1 MTRRWNEEESPP
13 PVDLRLALPAIAVWV
28 GCLIGLSDPRIA
40 WWGAVLA
47 LVVGLF
53 CCVVHLYPP
62 HLRVRGRLH
71 PLGVHLRGVHLRGEP
86 FLGAQYPGPQFSLGD
101 LPGAHVLAGRLPSLR
116 LLRGRRCRPPSAG
129 TGPPPRRAAARWA
142 CGVAAAALCLMV
154 GTVVSTLYASQR
166 ANDPLLSAAD
176 NRSWST
182 LDVTVDGFPTQVASG
197 FSVPDNGSGSGSG
210 SGTGNGAGSGRSAT
224 RWRVPVTVQHAQ
236 VAGEQWTSTSSATI
250 FGQGDRWSAVTPGE
264 RLVVSGR
271 LGQDTVGSAPGPT
284 VAARSPPEVA
294 GAAPWWSQWA
304 HTIRNALS
312 DNASRLDGDAAG
324 LLPGLVVG
332 DTSGIS
338 DQLDADAKATGI
350 AHLLAVSG
358 SHFAVLCGITVVL
371 LRRFGP
377 RSAAVGGT
385 VTLVG
390 LVILVG
396 PQPSV
401 LRAAVMGGIALLALL
416 TGRTRTCVPAL
427 ATAVIVL
434 LFVDPRL
441 AVSAGFAL
449 SVVATGGLI
458 LLAPAWS
465 TALQRR
471 GVPRGWADLL
481 VVPIAAQV
489 VTMPIIVGI
498 SGTVSVVGVLANLV
512 VAPVVAPAL
521 VVGVLCAVTGPWWPA
536 AAALLADT
544 CAPMLGW
551 VAGVAHSLARWPTAT
566 VPWPATPLGVITLV
580 GLSVAMLYLLRH
592 RRFRAV
598 LATAALAAAGVLVPY
613 QIVSPGWTAP
623 GWLLT
628 ACEVGQ
634 GDAMVLS
641 TGEPGA
647 AVVVDSGPDPGLV
660 DGCLDRLGVATIPL
674 LVLTHLHAD
683 HVDGLAGVL
692 DGRSVGAIAVGP
704 GREPSGEWAAVTR
717 SAAER
722 GIAVVQPPV
731 GFRWAIGD
739 LALTV
744 LGPSKTF
751 HGTDSDP
758 NNDSVV
764 IMAEHSGER
773 LLMTGDIEPEAQQ
786 SLLNSGVDLAAD
798 ILKVPHHGSAKILD
812 RFLVAVSPAVAVI
825 GVGAGNDYGHP
836 SPRLLD
842 ALARHG
848 VGTVLRTDQQGDV
861 EVGLVDGRLTGV
873 ERGTALRT

>member
-1 MTRRWNEEESPP
+1 MACLTAGLIVS
-13 PVDLRLALPAIAVWV
+13 AL
-28 GCLIGLSDPRIA
+28 LS
-40 WWGAVLA
+40 
-47 LVVGLF
+47 
-53 CCVVHLYPP
+53 
-62 HLRVRGRLH
+62 
-71 PLGVHLRGVHLRGEP
+71 
-86 FLGAQYPGPQFSLGD
+86 
-101 LPGAHVLAGRLPSLR
+101 
-116 LLRGRRCRPPSAG
+116 
-129 TGPPPRRAAARWA
+129 
-142 CGVAAAALCLMV
+142 
-154 GTVVSTLYASQR
+154 SQR
-166 ANDPLLSAAD
+166 ANDPLVSAAE
-176 NRSWST
+176 NRSWSS
-182 LDVTVDGFPTQVASG
+182 LSVTVDGFPTQVSSG
-197 FSVPDNGSGSGSG
+197 FAAPDNGSGPGS
-210 SGTGNGAGSGRSAT
+210 TGSAT
-224 RWRVPVTVQHAQ
+224 RWKIPVTVLEAQ
-236 VAGEQWTSTSSATI
+236 VAGQQWTSTTAATI
-250 FGQGDRWSAVTPGE
+250 FGQGDQWGAVTPGE
-264 RLVVSGR
+264 RLEFSGR
-271 LGQDTVGSAPGPT
+271 LSRDTLGSAPGPN
-284 VAARSPPEVA
+284 VAARSPPDVV
-294 GAAPWWSQWA
+294 GSAPWWFDGA
-304 HTIRNALS
+304 HAIRNALS
-312 DNASRLDGDAAG
+312 DNAARLDGDAAG

-338 DQLDADAKATGI
+338 DQLSADAKATGI

-358 SHFAVLCGITVVL
+358 SHFAVLCGITVVV

-377 RSAAVGGT
+377 RYAAAGGT
-385 VTLVG
+385 VTLLG
-390 LVILVG
+390 LVVLVG

-416 TGRTRTCVPAL
+416 TGRTRSCVPAL

-434 LFVDPRL
+434 LFVDPQL

-449 SVVATGGLI
+449 SVLATGGLI
-458 LLAPAWS
+458 LLAPVWS

-498 SGTVSVVGVLANLV
+498 SGSVSVVGVLANLV

-521 VVGVLCAVTGPWWPA
+521 IVGVLCALTGPWWPA
-536 AAALLADT
+536 AAALFAHG

-551 VAGVAHSLARWPTAT
+551 IAGVAHALARWPAAT
-566 VPWPATPLGVITLV
+566 LPWPATAVGVLTLV
-580 GLSVAMLYLLRH
+580 GLSIAMLYLLRH
-592 RRFRAV
+592 RRFRVV
-598 LATAALAAAGVLVPY
+598 LGTALAAGASVLVPY
-613 QIVSPGWTAP
+613 QVVSPGWPTA

-647 AVVVDSGPDPGLV
+647 AVVVDTGPDPGLV

-674 LVLTHLHAD
+674 LVLSHLHAD
-683 HVDGLAGVL
+683 HVDGLSGAL
-692 DGRSVGAIAVGP
+692 EGRSVGAIAVGP
-704 GREPSGEWAAVTR
+704 GREPDGEWAAVTR
-717 SAAER
+717 SAAAR
-722 GIAVVQPPV
+722 GISVVQPPV
-731 GFRWAIGD
+731 GFRWATGD
-739 LALTV
+739 LTLTV

-764 IMAEHSGER
+764 LMADHSGKR
-773 LLMTGDIEPEAQQ
+773 ILMTGDIEPEAQQ
-786 SLLNSGVDLAAD
+786 ALLNSGVDLAAD

-812 RFLVAVSPAVAVI
+812 RFLGAVSPAVAVI

-861 EVGLVDGRLTGV
+861 EVGLVDGQLAGV
-873 ERGTALRT
+873 ERGAALRT

>member
-1 MTRRWNEEESPP
+1 MTRRWSEEESPP

-28 GCLIGLSDPRIA
+28 GCLIGLSGVRIA
-40 WWGAVLA
+40 SWVAVLTLIVTLCA
-47 LVVGLF
+47 CVAHLARAHLTGPGL
-53 CCVVHLYPP
+53 
-62 HLRVRGRLH
+62 LRAPRTL
-71 PLGVHLRGVHLRGEP
+71 L
-86 FLGAQYPGPQFSLGD
+86 
-101 LPGAHVLAGRLPSLR
+101 LPGE
-116 LLRGRRCRPPSAG
+116 RRRPTAAG
-129 TGPPPRRAAARWA
+129 TGPPGSDIAVRRA
-142 CGVAAAALCLMV
+142 CGVVAAVACLTAGLV
-154 GTVVSTLYASQR
+154 ISTLNSSQR
-166 ANDPLLSAAD
+166 ANDPLLSAAE
-176 NRSWST
+176 NRSWSS
-182 LDVTVDGFPTQVASG
+182 LSVTVDGFPTRVSSG
-197 FSVPDNGSGSGSG
+197 FAAPDNGSGSGSG
-210 SGTGNGAGSGRSAT
+210 QAAT
-224 RWRVPVTVQHAQ
+224 RWRVPVTVVQAQ
-236 VAGEQWTSTSSATI
+236 VAGEQWTSTSTTLI
-250 FGQGDRWSAVTPGE
+250 FGQGDEWGTVTPGE
-264 RLVVSGR
+264 RLRVSGR
-271 LGQDTVGSAPGPT
+271 LGQDAIGSAPSPT
-284 VAARSPPEVA
+284 IAARSPPEVV

-338 DQLDADAKATGI
+338 DQLNADAKATGI

-371 LRRFGP
+371 LRRIGP
-377 RSAAVGGT
+377 RYAAVGGT

-390 LVILVG
+390 LVVLVG

-416 TGRTRTCVPAL
+416 TGRTRSCVPAL
-427 ATAVIVL
+427 ATAVILL
-434 LFVDPRL
+434 LFVDPQL

-449 SVVATGGLI
+449 SVLATGGLI

-465 TALQRR
+465 SALQRS

-498 SGTVSVVGVLANLV
+498 SGSVSVVGVLANLI

-521 VVGVLCAVTGPWWPA
+521 IVGVLCALTGPWWPGA
-536 AAALLADT
+536 AAVSAQA

-551 VAGVAHSLARWPTAT
+551 IAGVAHALARWPAAT
-566 VPWPATPLGVITLV
+566 VPWPATPVGVLTLV
-580 GLSVAMLYLLRH
+580 GLSIAMLYLLRH

-598 LATAALAAAGVLVPY
+598 LATAVAAGVSVLVPY
-613 QIVSPGWTAP
+613 QIVSPGWPAA

-641 TGEPGA
+641 TGEPGG
-647 AVVVDSGPDPGLV
+647 AVVVDTGPDPGLV

-683 HVDGLAGVL
+683 HVDGLSGVL
-692 DGRSVGAIAVGP
+692 EGRSVGAIAVGP
-704 GREPSGEWAAVTR
+704 GREPDGEWAAVTR
-717 SAAER
+717 SAAVR
-722 GIAVVQPPV
+722 GITVVQPPV
-731 GFRWAIGD
+731 GFRWATGD
-739 LALTV
+739 LTLTV

-764 IMAEHSGER
+764 IMAERSGKR
-773 LLMTGDIEPEAQQ
+773 ILMTGDVEPEAQQ
-786 SLLNSGVDLAAD
+786 ALLNSGVDLGAD

-812 RFLVAVSPAVAVI
+812 RFLEAVSPAVAVI

-861 EVGLVDGRLTGV
+861 EVGVVDGQLAGV
-873 ERGTALRT
+873 ERGAALRT

>member
-1 MTRRWNEEESPP
+1 MTRRWSEEESPP

-28 GCLIGLSDPRIA
+28 GCLIGLSGVRIA
-40 WWGAVLA
+40 SWVAVLTLIVTLCA
-47 LVVGLF
+47 CVAHLARAHLTGPGL
-53 CCVVHLYPP
+53 
-62 HLRVRGRLH
+62 LRAPRTL
-71 PLGVHLRGVHLRGEP
+71 L
-86 FLGAQYPGPQFSLGD
+86 
-101 LPGAHVLAGRLPSLR
+101 LPGE
-116 LLRGRRCRPPSAG
+116 RRRPTAAG
-129 TGPPPRRAAARWA
+129 TGPPGSDIAVRWA
-142 CGVAAAALCLMV
+142 CGVVAAVACLTAGVVISALH
-154 GTVVSTLYASQR
+154 SSQR
-166 ANDPLLSAAD
+166 ANDPLLSAAE
-176 NRSWST
+176 NRSWSS
-182 LDVTVDGFPTQVASG
+182 LSVTVDGFPTRVSSG
-197 FSVPDNGSGSGSG
+197 FAAPDNGSGSGSG
-210 SGTGNGAGSGRSAT
+210 QSAT
-224 RWRVPVTVQHAQ
+224 RWRVPVTVLQAQ
-236 VAGEQWTSTSSATI
+236 VAGERWTSTSTAII
-250 FGQGDRWSAVTPGE
+250 FGQGDEWGTVTPGE
-264 RLVVSGR
+264 RLRVSGR
-271 LGQDTVGSAPGPT
+271 LGQDAIGSAPSPT
-284 VAARSPPEVA
+284 IAARSPPEVV
-294 GAAPWWSQWA
+294 GAAPWWARWA

-338 DQLDADAKATGI
+338 DQLNADAKVTGI
-350 AHLLAVSG
+350 AHLLAVLG

-371 LRRFGP
+371 LRRIGP
-377 RSAAVGGT
+377 RYAAVGGT

-390 LVILVG
+390 LVVLVG

-416 TGRTRTCVPAL
+416 TGRTRSCVPAL
-427 ATAVIVL
+427 ATAVILL
-434 LFVDPRL
+434 LFVDPQL

-449 SVVATGGLI
+449 SVLATGGLI

-498 SGTVSVVGVLANLV
+498 SGSVSVVGVLANLI

-521 VVGVLCAVTGPWWPA
+521 IVGVLCALTGPWWPGA
-536 AAALLADT
+536 AAVSAQA

-551 VAGVAHSLARWPTAT
+551 IAGVAHALARWPAAT
-566 VPWPATPLGVITLV
+566 VPWPATPVGVLTLV

-598 LATAALAAAGVLVPY
+598 LATAVAAGVSVLVPY
-613 QIVSPGWTAP
+613 QIVSPGWPAA

-641 TGEPGA
+641 TGEPGG
-647 AVVVDSGPDPGLV
+647 AVVVDTGPDPGLV

-674 LVLTHLHAD
+674 LVLNHLHAD
-683 HVDGLAGVL
+683 HVDGLSGVL
-692 DGRSVGAIAVGP
+692 EGRSVGAIAVGP
-704 GREPSGEWAAVTR
+704 GREPDGEWAAVSR
-717 SAAER
+717 SAAVR
-722 GIAVVQPPV
+722 GITVVQPPV
-731 GFRWAIGD
+731 GFRWATGD
-739 LALTV
+739 LTLTV

-764 IMAEHSGER
+764 IMAERSGKR
-773 LLMTGDIEPEAQQ
+773 ILMTGDVEPEAQQ
-786 SLLNSGVDLAAD
+786 ALLNSGVDLTAD
-798 ILKVPHHGSAKILD
+798 VLKVPHHGSAKILD
-812 RFLVAVSPAVAVI
+812 RFLEAVSPAVAVI

-848 VGTVLRTDQQGDV
+848 VGMVLRTDQQGDV
-861 EVGLVDGRLTGV
+861 EVGLVDGQLAGV
-873 ERGTALRT
+873 ERGAALRT

>member
-1 MTRRWNEEESPP
+1 MTRRWSEEESPP

-28 GCLIGLSDPRIA
+28 GCLIGLSGVRIA
-40 WWGAVLA
+40 SWVAVLTLIVTLCA
-47 LVVGLF
+47 CVAHLARAHPTGPGL
-53 CCVVHLYPP
+53 
-62 HLRVRGRLH
+62 LRAPRTL
-71 PLGVHLRGVHLRGEP
+71 L
-86 FLGAQYPGPQFSLGD
+86 
-101 LPGAHVLAGRLPSLR
+101 LPGE
-116 LLRGRRCRPPSAG
+116 RRRPTAAG
-129 TGPPPRRAAARWA
+129 TGPPGRDIAVRWA
-142 CGVAAAALCLMV
+142 CGVVAAVACLTAGVVISALR
-154 GTVVSTLYASQR
+154 SSQR
-166 ANDPLLSAAD
+166 ANDPLLSAAE
-176 NRSWST
+176 NRSWSS
-182 LDVTVDGFPTQVASG
+182 LSVTVDGFPTRVSSG
-197 FSVPDNGSGSGSG
+197 FAAPDNSSGSGSG
-210 SGTGNGAGSGRSAT
+210 QSAT
-224 RWRVPVTVQHAQ
+224 RWRVPVTVLQAQ
-236 VAGEQWTSTSSATI
+236 VAGERWTSTSTAII
-250 FGQGDRWSAVTPGE
+250 FGQGDEWGTVTPGE
-264 RLVVSGR
+264 RLRVSGR
-271 LGQDTVGSAPGPT
+271 LGQDAIGSAPSPT
-284 VAARSPPEVA
+284 IAARSPPEVV

-338 DQLDADAKATGI
+338 DQLNADAKATGI

-371 LRRFGP
+371 LRRIGP
-377 RSAAVGGT
+377 RYAAVGGT

-390 LVILVG
+390 LVVLVG

-416 TGRTRTCVPAL
+416 TGRTRSCVPAL
-427 ATAVIVL
+427 ATAVILL
-434 LFVDPRL
+434 LFVDPQL

-449 SVVATGGLI
+449 SVLATGGLI

-465 TALQRR
+465 TALQRK

-498 SGTVSVVGVLANLV
+498 SGSVSVVGVLANLI

-521 VVGVLCAVTGPWWPA
+521 IVGVLCALTGPWWPGA
-536 AAALLADT
+536 AAVSAQA

-551 VAGVAHSLARWPTAT
+551 IARVAHALARWPAAT
-566 VPWPATPLGVITLV
+566 VPWPATPVGVLTLV
-580 GLSVAMLYLLRH
+580 GLSIAMLYLLRH

-598 LATAALAAAGVLVPY
+598 LATAVAAGVSVLVPY
-613 QIVSPGWTAP
+613 QIVSPGWPAA

-641 TGEPGA
+641 TGEPGG
-647 AVVVDSGPDPGLV
+647 AVVVDTGPDPGLV

-683 HVDGLAGVL
+683 HVDGLSGVL
-692 DGRSVGAIAVGP
+692 EGRSVGAIAVGP
-704 GREPSGEWAAVTR
+704 GREPDGEWAAVTR
-717 SAAER
+717 SAAVR
-722 GIAVVQPPV
+722 GITVVQPPV
-731 GFRWAIGD
+731 GFRWATGD
-739 LALTV
+739 LTLTV

-764 IMAEHSGER
+764 IMAERSGKR
-773 LLMTGDIEPEAQQ
+773 ILMTGDVEPEAQQ
-786 SLLNSGVDLAAD
+786 ALLNSGVDLTAD
-798 ILKVPHHGSAKILD
+798 VLKVPHHGSAKILD
-812 RFLVAVSPAVAVI
+812 RFLEAVSPAVAVI

-848 VGTVLRTDQQGDV
+848 VGMVLRTDQQGDV
-861 EVGLVDGRLTGV
+861 EVGLVDGQLAGV
-873 ERGTALRT
+873 ERGAALRT

>member
-1 MTRRWNEEESPP
+1 MTRRWSEEESPP
-13 PVDLRLALPAIAVWV
+13 PVDLRLALPASAVWL
-28 GCLIGLSDPRIA
+28 GCLIGLSDLRIA
-40 WWGAVLA
+40 WWAAVLA
-47 LVVGLF
+47 LSATLF
-53 CCVVHLYPP
+53 CCVVHRSRAHPTVLGMLRFPP
-62 HLRVRGRLH
+62 VRFLH
-71 PLGVHLRGVHLRGEP
+71 VR
-86 FLGAQYPGPQFSLGD
+86 FL
-101 LPGAHVLAGRLPSLR
+101 HVRFPSIRLPA
-116 LLRGRRCRPPSAG
+116 GERRRSPAAG
-129 TGPPPRRAAARWA
+129 TGLPIGGIAARWV
-142 CGVAAAALCLMV
+142 CGAAAAVACLTAGMV
-154 GTVVSTLYASQR
+154 IAALQSSQR
-166 ANDPLLSAAD
+166 VNDPLLSAAE

-182 LDVTVDGFPTQVASG
+182 LDVTVDGFPTQVSSG
-197 FSVPDNGSGSGSG
+197 FAPPDNGSG
-210 SGTGNGAGSGRSAT
+210 AGRSAT

-236 VAGEQWTSTSSATI
+236 VAGEQWTSTMAATV
-250 FGQGDRWSAVTPGE
+250 FGQGDQWSAVTPGE
-264 RLVVSGR
+264 RLAVSGR
-271 LGQDTVGSAPGPT
+271 LAQDTIGPAPAPT
-284 VAARSPPEVA
+284 VAARSPPEVL

-304 HTIRNALS
+304 RTIRNALS
-312 DNASRLDGDAAG
+312 DNASRLGGDAAG

-338 DQLDADAKATGI
+338 DQLNADAKATGI

-358 SHFAVLCGITVVL
+358 SHFAVLCGISVVL
-371 LRRFGP
+371 LRRLGP
-377 RSAAVGGT
+377 RCAAVGGT
-385 VTLVG
+385 VTLLG

-427 ATAVIVL
+427 ATAVILL
-434 LFVDPRL
+434 LFIDPRL

-449 SVVATGGLI
+449 SVLATGGLI
-458 LLAPAWS
+458 LLAPSWS
-465 TALQRR
+465 SALQRR

-498 SGTVSVVGVLANLV
+498 SGAVSIVGVLANLI

-521 VVGVLCAVTGPWWPA
+521 IVGVLCALTGPWWPA
-536 AAALLADT
+536 AAAVFAHA

-551 VAGVAHSLARWPTAT
+551 VAGVAHTLARWPAAT
-566 VPWPATPLGVITLV
+566 VPWPATPVGVLTLV
-580 GLSVAMLYLLRH
+580 GLSIAMLYLLRH
-592 RRFRAV
+592 RRFRVAFG
-598 LATAALAAAGVLVPY
+598 TAAVAGASVLVPY
-613 QIVSPGWTAP
+613 QIVSPGWPAD

-641 TGEPGA
+641 TGEPGT
-647 AVVVDSGPDPGLV
+647 AVLVDAGPDPGLV

-683 HVDGLAGVL
+683 HVDGLSGAL
-692 DGRSVGAIAVGP
+692 EGRSVGAIAVGP
-704 GREPSGEWAAVTR
+704 GREPDGEWAAVSR
-717 SAAER
+717 SAAAR

-731 GFRWAIGD
+731 GFRVATGD
-739 LALTV
+739 LTLTV

-773 LLMTGDIEPEAQQ
+773 ILMTGDIEPEAQQ
-786 SLLNSGVDLAAD
+786 ALLNSGVDLQSD
-798 ILKVPHHGSAKILD
+798 VLKVPHHGSAKILD
-812 RFLVAVSPAVAVI
+812 RFLDAVSPAVAVI

-861 EVGLVDGRLTGV
+861 EVGLVDDQLVGV
-873 ERGTALRT
+873 DRGAALRT

>member
-1 MTRRWNEEESPP
+1 MTRRWSVEESPP

-28 GCLIGLSDPRIA
+28 GCLIGLSGVRIA
-40 WWGAVLA
+40 SWVAVLTLIVTLCA
-47 LVVGLF
+47 CVAHLARAHLTGPGL
-53 CCVVHLYPP
+53 
-62 HLRVRGRLH
+62 LRAPRTL
-71 PLGVHLRGVHLRGEP
+71 L
-86 FLGAQYPGPQFSLGD
+86 
-101 LPGAHVLAGRLPSLR
+101 LPGE
-116 LLRGRRCRPPSAG
+116 RRRPTAAG
-129 TGPPPRRAAARWA
+129 TGPPGSGIAVRWA
-142 CGVAAAALCLMV
+142 CGVVAAVACLTAGVVISALH
-154 GTVVSTLYASQR
+154 SSQR
-166 ANDPLLSAAD
+166 ANDPLLSAPE
-176 NRSWST
+176 NRSWSS
-182 LDVTVDGFPTQVASG
+182 LSVTVDGFPTRVSSG
-197 FSVPDNGSGSGSG
+197 FAAPDNGSGSGSG
-210 SGTGNGAGSGRSAT
+210 QSAT
-224 RWRVPVTVQHAQ
+224 RWRVPVTVLQAQ
-236 VAGEQWTSTSSATI
+236 VAGERWTSTSTAI
-250 FGQGDRWSAVTPGE
+250 VFGQGDEWGTVTPGE
-264 RLVVSGR
+264 RLRVSGR
-271 LGQDTVGSAPGPT
+271 LGQDAIGSAPSPT
-284 VAARSPPEVA
+284 IAARSPPEVV

-338 DQLDADAKATGI
+338 DQLNADAKATGI

-371 LRRFGP
+371 LRRIGP
-377 RSAAVGGT
+377 RYAAVGGT

-390 LVILVG
+390 LVVLVG

-416 TGRTRTCVPAL
+416 TGRTRSCVPAL
-427 ATAVIVL
+427 ATAVILL
-434 LFVDPRL
+434 LFVDPQL

-449 SVVATGGLI
+449 SVLATGGLI

-465 TALQRR
+465 SALQRS

-498 SGTVSVVGVLANLV
+498 SGSVSVVGVLANLI

-521 VVGVLCAVTGPWWPA
+521 IVGVLCALTGPWWPGA
-536 AAALLADT
+536 AAVSAQA

-551 VAGVAHSLARWPTAT
+551 IAGVAHALARWPAAT
-566 VPWPATPLGVITLV
+566 VPWPATPVGVLTLV
-580 GLSVAMLYLLRH
+580 GLSIEMLYLLRH

-598 LATAALAAAGVLVPY
+598 LATAVAAGVSVLVPY
-613 QIVSPGWTAP
+613 QIVSPGWPAA

-641 TGEPGA
+641 TGEPGG
-647 AVVVDSGPDPGLV
+647 AVVVDTGPDPGLV

-683 HVDGLAGVL
+683 HVDGLSGVL
-692 DGRSVGAIAVGP
+692 EGRSVGAIAVGP
-704 GREPSGEWAAVTR
+704 GREPDGEWAAVTR
-717 SAAER
+717 SAAVR
-722 GIAVVQPPV
+722 GTTVVQPPV
-731 GFRWAIGD
+731 GFRWATGD
-739 LALTV
+739 LTLTV

-764 IMAEHSGER
+764 IMAERSGKR
-773 LLMTGDIEPEAQQ
+773 ILMTGDVEPEAQQ
-786 SLLNSGVDLAAD
+786 ALLNSGVDLAAD
-798 ILKVPHHGSAKILD
+798 VLKVPHHGSAKILD
-812 RFLVAVSPAVAVI
+812 RFLEAVSPAVAVI

-848 VGTVLRTDQQGDV
+848 VGMVLRTDQQGDV
-861 EVGLVDGRLTGV
+861 EVGLVDGQLAGV
-873 ERGTALRT
+873 ERGAALRT

>member
-1 MTRRWNEEESPP
+1 MTRRWSEEESPP

-28 GCLIGLSDPRIA
+28 GCLIGLSGVRIA
-40 WWGAVLA
+40 SWVAVLTLIVTLCA
-47 LVVGLF
+47 CVAHLARAHLTGPGL
-53 CCVVHLYPP
+53 
-62 HLRVRGRLH
+62 LRAPRTL
-71 PLGVHLRGVHLRGEP
+71 L
-86 FLGAQYPGPQFSLGD
+86 
-101 LPGAHVLAGRLPSLR
+101 LPGE
-116 LLRGRRCRPPSAG
+116 RRRPTAAG
-129 TGPPPRRAAARWA
+129 TGPPGSGIAVRWA
-142 CGVAAAALCLMV
+142 CGVVAAVACLTAGVVISALH
-154 GTVVSTLYASQR
+154 SSQR
-166 ANDPLLSAAD
+166 ANDPLLSAAE
-176 NRSWST
+176 NRSWSS
-182 LDVTVDGFPTQVASG
+182 LSVTVDGFPTRVSSG
-197 FSVPDNGSGSGSG
+197 FAAPDNGSGSGSG
-210 SGTGNGAGSGRSAT
+210 QSAT
-224 RWRVPVTVQHAQ
+224 RWRVPVTVLQAQ
-236 VAGEQWTSTSSATI
+236 VAGERWTSTSTAI
-250 FGQGDRWSAVTPGE
+250 VFGQGDEWGTVTPGE
-264 RLVVSGR
+264 RLRVSGR
-271 LGQDTVGSAPGPT
+271 LGQDAIGSAPSPT
-284 VAARSPPEVA
+284 IAARSPPEVV

-338 DQLDADAKATGI
+338 DQLNADAKATGI

-371 LRRFGP
+371 LRRIGP
-377 RSAAVGGT
+377 RYAAVGGT

-390 LVILVG
+390 LVVLVG

-416 TGRTRTCVPAL
+416 TGRTRSCVPAL
-427 ATAVIVL
+427 ATAVILL
-434 LFVDPRL
+434 LFVDPQL

-449 SVVATGGLI
+449 SVLATGGLI

-465 TALQRR
+465 SALQRS

-498 SGTVSVVGVLANLV
+498 SGSVSVVGVLANLI

-521 VVGVLCAVTGPWWPA
+521 IVGVLCALTGPWWPGA
-536 AAALLADT
+536 AAVSAQA

-551 VAGVAHSLARWPTAT
+551 IAGVAHALARWPAAT
-566 VPWPATPLGVITLV
+566 VPWPATPVGVLTLV
-580 GLSVAMLYLLRH
+580 GLSIAMLYLLRH

-598 LATAALAAAGVLVPY
+598 LATAVAAGVSVLVPY
-613 QIVSPGWTAP
+613 QIVSPGWPAA

-641 TGEPGA
+641 TGEPGG
-647 AVVVDSGPDPGLV
+647 AVVVDTGPDPGLV

-683 HVDGLAGVL
+683 HVDGLSGVL
-692 DGRSVGAIAVGP
+692 EGRSVGAIAVGP
-704 GREPSGEWAAVTR
+704 GREPDGEWAAVTR
-717 SAAER
+717 SAAVR
-722 GIAVVQPPV
+722 GITVVQPPV
-731 GFRWAIGD
+731 GFRWATGD
-739 LALTV
+739 LTLTV

-758 NNDSVV
+758 NNGSVV
-764 IMAEHSGER
+764 IMAERSGKR
-773 LLMTGDIEPEAQQ
+773 ILMTGDVEPEAQQ
-786 SLLNSGVDLAAD
+786 ALLNSGVDLAAD
-798 ILKVPHHGSAKILD
+798 VLKVPHHGSAKILD
-812 RFLVAVSPAVAVI
+812 RFLEAVSPAVAVI

-848 VGTVLRTDQQGDV
+848 VGT
-861 EVGLVDGRLTGV
+861 
-873 ERGTALRT
+873 